1 MPMYEI
7 RVRSRFEAA
16 HHLTSYRGAP
26 EPAHGHSWEVE
37 VEVACPELDEDG
49 LGVDFVEVKGSLDA
63 LAQRLHGHDIN
74 VVAPFDNLS
83 PSAENLARW
92 FFDELAAALPGV
104 PIASLT
110 VWEAPGCSVTYR
122 P

>member
-1 MPMYEI
+1 MYEI

-26 EPAHGHSWEVE
+26 ESAHGHSWEVE

-49 LGVDFVEVKGSLDA
+49 LGIDFVEVKGSLDA
-63 LAQRLHGHDIN
+63 LSQRLHGHDIN
-74 VVAPFDNLS
+74 VVAPFDKLS

-92 FFDELAAALPGV
+92 FFEELAAALPGV
-104 PIASLT
+104 PLASLT